1 MQPLK
6 SSMFSFDHC
15 KCLLLVAVTAMY
27 HVRIHSVSRTRYISL
42 HFPCTLLTKLHTIDN
57 LLHQLHHSD
66 PRPPSPAH
74 CVKCWSWCVLFSFT
88 TCPCPEWMSLLSCLK
103 TYFLIR
109 IKFSSVWVG
118 TGSKKHFSRCQVL
131 NRIAT

>member
-6 SSMFSFDHC
+6 SSMFSFDHY

-27 HVRIHSVSRTRYISL
+27 HVTIHSVSRTRYISL

-66 PRPPSPAH
+66 LRPVSSAGAGVYSSASPPAPAQ
-74 CVKCWSWCVLFSFT
+74 CL
-88 TCPCPEWMSLLSCLK
+88 EWMSLLSCLK

-118 TGSKKHFSRCQVL
+118 TGSKEHFS
-131 NRIAT
+131 